1 MPSIKLSR
9 LRERTAV
16 AGTALLAGALL
27 TVPAVTGTAE
37 AAPAVYQPTWASVDQ
52 HPAAPEW
59 FQDAKFGVYWHWGA
73 FATPEYG
80 TEWYPRTMYLPGS
93 PENNHHKSV
102 YGDPSAWPYH
112 NFIDGAR
119 DKAGNWVQFT
129 PKLKSQGGAFDP
141 GEWAQLVADS
151 GARFAG
157 PVAEHH
163 DGFSMWDSQVN
174 EWNSVDRGPKLDLV
188 RLFADAIRAKN
199 LKFLVTM
206 HHLYNFTGYYDH
218 VPAQSTTTLK
228 KLYGQLGNA
237 QEQQLWYDKLKEVV
251 DKYQPDMIWQDG
263 GLYLVDEAKRLD
275 FLSYYYNQAN
285 AWGKEVVAAYKDGFN
300 TNGEVYDYERGGP
313 ADIRNPYWLTD
324 DAVSNPSWSYTP
336 TITYYSSAALVHA
349 LVDRVS
355 KNGNM
360 LLNISPRAEGSIPQ
374 TQKDLLNAIGTYLKR
389 NGESIY
395 STRAWTTY
403 GEGPTKMG
411 GGSFVEPRAG
421 TGQDIRYTRSKDN
434 TVLYATVLGWPG
446 STLNL
451 ASLAGG
457 RMDLSNLSKTE
468 LIGNTA
474 GTYIDLPTR
483 TQDSSGL
490 HITLPGQPYS
500 ALAYVVKLTFN
511 GPMKTPATTS
521 GPLRDVNSGK
531 CLDVNG
537 ASQTNGAQVQIWDC
551 TGGVNQQWAT
561 TSAGELRVYGNKCL
575 DVNGNG
581 TANGTPVIIW
591 DCNGQNNQK
600 WRLNSDSTITAVG
613 AGKCLDVSALGTA
626 NGTKVQ
632 IWTCT
637 GQNNQKWRRT

>member
-1 MPSIKLSR
+1 M
-9 LRERTAV
+9 TAS
-16 AGTALLAGALL
+16 AGTALLTGVLL
-27 TVPAVTGTAE
+27 TAPAATSTAA
-37 AAPAVYQPTWASVDQ
+37 AAPAVYEPTWASVDR

-59 FQDAKFGVYWHWGA
+59 FQDAKFGIYWHWGA

-102 YGDPSAWPYH
+102 YGDPSVWQYH

-119 DKAGNWVQFT
+119 DKAGNWVQFA
-129 PKLKSQGGAFDP
+129 PKLKSQGGDFDP
-141 GEWAQLVADS
+141 NEWAQLVADS

-174 EWNSVDRGPKLDLV
+174 EWNSVARGPKLDLV

-199 LKFLVTM
+199 LKFLVTL

-263 GLYLVDEAKRLD
+263 GLYLVDEAKRLN

-336 TITYYSSAALVHA
+336 AITYYSSAALVHS
-349 LVDRVS
+349 LIDRVS

-360 LLNISPRAEGSIPQ
+360 LLNISPRADGSIPQ
-374 TQKDLLNAIGTYLKR
+374 AQKDLLTAIGTYLRR
-389 NGESIY
+389 NGEAVY
-395 STRAWTTY
+395 STRAWTAY

-421 TGQDIRYTRSKDN
+421 TAQDIRYTRSKDN

-468 LIGNTA
+468 LIGSTA
-474 GTYIDLPTR
+474 GTSIDLPSR
-483 TQDSSGL
+483 TQDSTGL
-490 HITLPGQPYS
+490 HIGMPSQPYS
-500 ALAYVVKLTFN
+500 ALAYVVKLTFS
-511 GPMKTPATTS
+511 GPMKPPASTS
-521 GPLRDVNSGK
+521 GPLRNENAGK
-531 CLDVNG
+531 CLDVAN
-537 ASQTNGAQVQIWDC
+537 ASQANGTQGQLWDC
-551 TGGVNQQWAT
+551 NGQPNQQWT
-561 TSAGELRVYGNKCL
+561 LTSAKELRVYGNKCL
-575 DVNGNG
+575 DASGQG
-581 TANGTPVIIW
+581 TADGTQTVIW
-591 DCNGQNNQK
+591 DCNGQSNQK
-600 WRLNSDSTITAVG
+600 WNLNADGTITGVQS
-613 AGKCLDVSALGTA
+613 GKCLDANGADTA
-626 NGTKVQ
+626 NGTKV
-632 IWTCT
+632 ILWSCH
-637 GQNNQKWRRT
+637 GGNNQKWTRT

>member
-1 MPSIKLSR
+1 MPPNKPSP
-9 LRERTAV
+9 LRKRIAV
-16 AGTALLAGALL
+16 LGTALLAASLL
-27 TVPAVTGTAE
+27 TVPPATGTART
-37 AAPAVYQPTWASVDQ
+37 APAVYEPTWASVDQ

-59 FQDAKFGVYWHWGA
+59 FQDAKFGMYWHWGA

-93 PENNHHKSV
+93 SENNHHKSV

-119 DKAGNWVQFT
+119 NKAGDWVQFA
-129 PKLKSQGGAFDP
+129 PKLKSAGGNFDP
-141 GEWAQLVADS
+141 GEWAQLAADS

-174 EWNSVDRGPKLDLV
+174 EWNSVDRGPRLDLV
-188 RLFADAIRAKN
+188 QLFADAVRAKG
-199 LKFLVTM
+199 LKYMVSM

-218 VPAQSTTTLK
+218 VPSQPTASLK
-228 KLYGQLGNA
+228 KLYGQLGSA

-263 GLYLVDEAKRLD
+263 GLYLVEESKRLN

-285 AWGKEVVAAYKDGFN
+285 AWGKEVVATYKDGFN
-300 TNGEVYDYERGGP
+300 TKGEVYDYERGGP
-313 ADIRNPYWLTD
+313 AGIQSPYWLTD

-336 TITYYSSAALVHA
+336 TMTYYSAAALVHS

-360 LLNISPRAEGSIPQ
+360 LLNISPRADGTIPQ
-374 TQKDLLNAIGTYLKR
+374 VQKDLLSAIGTYLKR

-421 TGQDIRYTRSKDN
+421 TAQDVRYTRSKDN

-457 RMDLSNLSKTE
+457 RMDLSNLNKVE
-468 LIGNTA
+468 MLGNTA
-474 GTYIDLPTR
+474 GTYINLPTR

-490 HITLPGQPYS
+490 RVTLPSQPYS

-511 GPMKTPATTS
+511 GPMKTPAVTS
-521 GPLRDVNSGK
+521 GPWRNVNAGR
-531 CLDVNG
+531 CLDVANV
-537 ASQTNGAQVQIWDC
+537 SQTNGAQVHLWDC
-551 TGGVNQQWAT
+551 VAGQVNQQWT
-561 TSAGELRVYGNKCL
+561 PTSAKELRVYGNKCL
-575 DVNGNG
+575 
-581 TANGTPVIIW
+581 
-591 DCNGQNNQK
+591 
-600 WRLNSDSTITAVG
+600 
-613 AGKCLDVSALGTA
+613 
-626 NGTKVQ
+626 
-632 IWTCT
+632 
-637 GQNNQKWRRT
+637 

>member
-1 MPSIKLSR
+1 MPPIKLSR
-9 LRERTAV
+9 LRRRTAQ
-16 AGTALLAGALL
+16 ACTALLAGTFL
-27 TVPAVTGTAE
+27 TVPSVAGTAQ
-37 AAPAVYQPTWASVDQ
+37 AAPAVYEPTWTSVDQ

-59 FQDAKFGVYWHWGA
+59 FQDAKYGVYWHWGA

-80 TEWYPRTMYLPGS
+80 TEWYPRTMYINGS
-93 PENNHHKSV
+93 NENNHHKSV

-129 PKLKSQGGAFDP
+129 PKLKSQGGNFDP
-141 GEWAQLVADS
+141 AEWAQLVADS

-199 LKFLVTM
+199 LKFLVTL
-206 HHLYNFTGYYDH
+206 HHLYNFTGYYDQ
-218 VPAQSTTTLK
+218 VPSQPTTTLK
-228 KLYGQLGNA
+228 KLYGQLGSA
-237 QEQQLWYDKLKEVV
+237 AEQQLWYDKLKEVV

-263 GLYLVDEAKRLD
+263 GLYLVEETKRLN
-275 FLSYYYNQAN
+275 FLAYYYNQAN

-313 ADIRNPYWLTD
+313 ADIRDPYWLTD

-349 LVDRVS
+349 LIDRVS

-360 LLNISPRAEGSIPQ
+360 LLNISPRADGSVPQ
-374 TQKDLLNAIGTYLKR
+374 PQKDLLSAIGAYLRR
-389 NGESIY
+389 NGESVY
-395 STRAWTTY
+395 ATRAWTTY

-421 TGQDIRYTRSKDN
+421 TAQDIRYTRSKDN

-457 RMDLSNLSKTE
+457 RMDLSNLSKAE

-474 GTYIDLPTR
+474 GTYVNLPTR
-483 TQDSSGL
+483 TQDTTGL
-490 HITLPGQPYS
+490 HITMPSQPYP

-511 GPMKTPATTS
+511 GAMKPPAGAGALKGTGS
-521 GPLRDVNSGK
+521 GR

-537 ASQTNGAQVQIWDC
+537 ASQANGAAAQIWDC
-551 TGGVNQQWAT
+551 NGQANQRWTSTG
-561 TSAGELRVYGNKCL
+561 TSELRVYGNKCL
-575 DVNGNG
+575 DVNGGG
-581 TANGTPVIIW
+581 TADGTAVIIW

-600 WRLNSDSTITAVG
+600 WRLNTDGTITAIG
-613 AGKCLDVSALGTA
+613 SGKCLDVSGAGTV
-626 NGTKVQ
+626 NGTKVH
-632 IWTCT
+632 IWTCHGGT
-637 GQNNQKWRRT
+637 NQKWTRA